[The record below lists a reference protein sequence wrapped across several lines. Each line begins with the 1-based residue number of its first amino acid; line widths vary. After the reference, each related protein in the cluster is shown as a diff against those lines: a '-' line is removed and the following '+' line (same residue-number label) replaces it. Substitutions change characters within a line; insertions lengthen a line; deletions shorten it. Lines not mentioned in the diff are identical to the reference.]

1 MTYLWWPDPKRMD
14 ELGYGSIAFVPV
26 LFDANWNYHTELNRY
41 LRERA
46 LLEWQPKDVDSSSD
60 RVRHVSQNQY
70 PTKKTL
76 ENIARQLCNFFDWIA
91 WKNLEWKSIEYTKH
105 LVRGYQLHMLKGSWS
120 ARKKPL
126 SAGTINIR
134 VRAACA
140 FMAWAAERG
149 FREDFKV
156 KSAKRLVRADSGT
169 HAHGHKALE
178 TNARAGR
185 VRSNPASL
193 RIPTEAEIALWLSQV
208 EIYHGRTKALCSRLI
223 VETAIRIQETVQ
235 WRTDT
240 LPLDKADWK
249 IVGDSVEVEVR
260 FGAKGSKPTPDSLEG
275 PPRWIS
281 LPLSLAEALD
291 EYRRVYRP
299 ILLGKWIRSGGSP
312 AEINAR
318 RHAPK
323 PKQLFLSDSTGMS
336 FSAQALYSSWK
347 GVPSLPFA
355 EWSPHLGRH
364 YWACRTLLKSQ
375 ITRAELMGRTLEG
388 MPTDWVTAQA
398 ATDIQLLI
406 QPQMGHLSAKTTLR
420 YLQWIQRAIS
430 LSYWTDHYHKELERV
445 A

>member
-1 MTYLWWPDPKRMD
+1 MTYLWCPDPKRMD

-193 RIPTEAEIALWLSQV
+193 RITTEAELDYFTALTGSGPAFLAAFADAMISDAVTKGIEHGIA
-208 EIYHGRTKALCSRLI
+208 ERA
-223 VETAIRIQETVQ
+223 
-235 WRTDT
+235 
-240 LPLDKADWK
+240 
-249 IVGDSVEVEVR
+249 VR
-260 FGAKGSKPTPDSLEG
+260 QLFL
-275 PPRWIS
+275 
-281 LPLSLAEALD
+281 
-291 EYRRVYRP
+291 
-299 ILLGKWIRSGGSP
+299 GGSVLMAGSEQTP
-312 AEINAR
+312 AEIVQTFLDYAGTTAAGLEAMAAADIRTPIAR
-318 RHAPK
+318 GLTAAAAK
-323 PKQLFLSDSTGMS
+323 AAAGMRR
-336 FSAQALYSSWK
+336 Q
-347 GVPSLPFA
+347 
-355 EWSPHLGRH
+355 
-364 YWACRTLLKSQ
+364 
-375 ITRAELMGRTLEG
+375 
-388 MPTDWVTAQA
+388 
-398 ATDIQLLI
+398 
-406 QPQMGHLSAKTTLR
+406 
-420 YLQWIQRAIS
+420 
-430 LSYWTDHYHKELERV
+430 
-445 A
+445 